1 VGSGNYMWP
10 RDRLQNC
17 GGNQTVQ
24 QFNEGGRPPD
34 ELNRMG
40 NRNPYRATPGFT
52 SRKILS
58 AQAKQDI
65 KIKPSFVPFVW
76 KGFLVVLLGLVALGV
91 SFLFK
96 SLSLLGYAALGL
108 IGLGLLIM
116 LIGVVRRNAFTYLIT
131 DSDIVVK
138 RQLLRRSV
146 RRIPFSSISDV
157 QVSQSIVGRLAKYGD
172 VVPVTKSGYGLV
184 RGTEP
189 GENIVAEMANVPNPD
204 KVADLIMSR
213 LRSSKVT

>member
-1 VGSGNYMWP
+1 MKEAG
-10 RDRLQNC
+10 
-17 GGNQTVQ
+17 
-24 QFNEGGRPPD
+24 PPD

-65 KIKPSFVPFVW
+65 KIKPSFVPFAW
-76 KGFLVVLLGLVALGV
+76 KGFVVVLLGIVVYGV

-96 SLSLLGYAALGL
+96 SPLPSTGSLLTYAALAL
-108 IGLGLLIM
+108 IGLGVLDM

-131 DSDIVVK
+131 DSDVVVK
-138 RQLLRRSV
+138 KQLLRRSV

-157 QVSQSIVGRLAKYGD
+157 QVSQSIVGRLARYGD

-189 GENIVAEMANVPNPD
+189 GENIVAEMADVPNPD

-213 LRSSKVT
+213 LRASKVA

>member
-1 VGSGNYMWP
+1 
-10 RDRLQNC
+10 
-17 GGNQTVQ
+17 
-24 QFNEGGRPPD
+24 
-34 ELNRMG
+34 
-40 NRNPYRATPGFT
+40 
-52 SRKILS
+52 LS

-65 KIKPSFVPFVW
+65 KIKPSFVPFAW
-76 KGFLVVLLGLVALGV
+76 KGFLVVLLGLVVFGV
-91 SFLFK
+91 SFLFES
-96 SLSLLGYAALGL
+96 SLSSAGSLLRYAALGL
-108 IGLGLLIM
+108 VGLGVLGM

-131 DSDIVVK
+131 DSDVVVQ

-189 GENIVAEMANVPNPD
+189 GENIVAEMADVPNPD

-213 LRSSKVT
+213 LRVSKVA